1 MTSMRKK
8 EEEFEKKKYI
18 TLSGDEE
25 DDFKDEELEKH
36 AFGEHPDDYEYFDA
50 PFGDESYD
58 SKGKKVLFWL
68 VASVLVAGVIA
79 IFCAISSDDIGD

>member
-1 MTSMRKK
+1 MKK
-8 EEEFEKKKYI
+8 EEEFKKKKYI

-25 DDFKDEELEKH
+25 DDDFENEELEKH

-58 SKGKKVLFWL
+58 SKGKKALFWL